1 MAKQRAKGSVREI
14 NRTLQGGSQFTVI
27 AVQPRR
33 PIGETDLVR
42 RVGCAGRYEDDSRGL
57 VILGYEGDGGDKDY
71 YTEFLFPLPNPTNN
85 DCRGLLNRHTDG
97 YYTAAGR
104 YGMSFQEA
112 ADDFQ
117 HYTLK
122 AVS

>member
-14 NRTLQGGSQFTVI
+14 NRTLDLPGFTVI

-33 PIGETDLVR
+33 PIGE
-42 RVGCAGRYEDDSRGL
+42 EDDGRGL

-71 YTEFLFPLPNPTNN
+71 YTEFLNEWVTQNN